1 MTRVSRRF
9 GIPGSVPFVDVHVE
23 QDNYLFLEPSR
34 IRAAARAR
42 DPYAQRA
49 LATIGSFFDE
59 VLVTVRADERRR
71 GLALMD
77 NLHEPNES
85 RLGMTQ
91 VGVAGHGMG
100 AQLAGDLWDKM
111 STNPAC
117 RDAVIV
123 QHIEDLAPF
132 VDGIGP
138 DLISDLL
145 TRITFDVL
153 ADFTD
158 EMMTRYP
165 QLISGST
172 LATERTWDITTPCWV
187 RQPVRLPVAD
197 GRRLLLIPTNWVW
210 DRQLFTAPSFYQ
222 IQSLGRIQ
230 DLLTRPAQ
238 RVGGQPIAPRKR
250 DLRPVY
256 PEIRP
261 TNIDQAV
268 AAAGDGISLTVRHAV
283 HVKER
288 LVQHDLTADEINSLI

>member
-1 MTRVSRRF
+1 MTRVSQCF
-9 GIPGSVPFVDVHVE
+9 AIPGSVPFVDVHVE

-34 IRAAARAR
+34 IRAAARGG
-42 DPYAQRA
+42 DPYARRA
-49 LATIGSFFDE
+49 LTTIGSFFDE
-59 VLVTVRADERRR
+59 VLVTVRAGQRR
-71 GLALMD
+71 GGLTLMD

-100 AQLAGDLWDKM
+100 AQLAGDLWDEM
-111 STNPAC
+111 RTNPAC
-117 RDAVIV
+117 RNAVIV
-123 QHIEDLAPF
+123 RHIEDLAPF

-145 TRITFDVL
+145 TRITFGVL
-153 ADFTD
+153 ADFTAD
-158 EMMTRYP
+158 MVNLYP
-165 QLISGST
+165 NLASGST
-172 LATERTWDITTPCWV
+172 VATEQVWDIPTLHWV

-222 IQSLGRIQ
+222 VQSLGRIQ
-230 DLLTRPAQ
+230 DLLTRPAR
-238 RVGGQPIAPRKR
+238 RVGAQPIAPRKR

-261 TNIDQAV
+261 TNIHQAV
-268 AAAGDGISLTVRHAV
+268 AAAGDGISLTAQHAV

-288 LVQHDLTADEINSLI
+288 LAQRELTGDQINSLI